1 MREIEVG
8 EHLGLQ
14 AAIFQ
19 HRQNEDTGMV
29 VIFQNSGFRRG
40 RDSGAS
46 RLNVRQFHDFFDQG
60 LRRMNRPLTQP
71 DV

>member
-1 MREIEVG
+1 MLSASSDKRHVLCEIEVG

-29 VIFQNSGFRRG
+29 VIFQNGGFRRG
-40 RDSGAS
+40 RDPGSS
-46 RLNVRQFHDFFDQG
+46 RLDVWQIPQ
-60 LRRMNRPLTQP
+60 PL
-71 DV
+71 